1 MIWCSAI
8 PASDYKYYTTGIG
21 RLWPVR
27 GTYSNVQRELYGFIV
42 AYHKVL
48 LELIRP
54 SALAEE
60 ICREAGER
68 MKEVIGR
75 TRSSKPIYE
84 ASACRALEQMHL
96 NHPVGIAVHDV
107 GHYRDDPLV
116 PGLLIIVDPMMW
128 IPEELK
134 YIRVEDTL
142 LITESGFENVTVDAP
157 LELDDVEARMKE
169 VGMVQR
175 YPAV

>member
-1 MIWCSAI
+1 
-8 PASDYKYYTTGIG
+8 
-21 RLWPVR
+21 
-27 GTYSNVQRELYGFIV
+27 
-42 AYHKVL
+42 
-48 LELIRP
+48 
-54 SALAEE
+54 
-60 ICREAGER
+60 

-84 ASACRALEQMHL
+84 ASACRALEEMYL
-96 NHPVGIAVHDV
+96 THPVGMAVHDV

-142 LITESGFENVTVDAP
+142 LVTESGFENVTVDAP